1 VIDPGKT
8 RSLQRV
14 TSEDG
19 YFLICAL
26 DHLSDFVELLEPD
39 PERSDYERAATVKM
53 EIVRALAPQVSA
65 FLLDPAYGLGTAIH
79 TRAIPGTCGL
89 MSSIENE
96 GYEGVAHAR
105 ETRFRA
111 DWGARKIKLI
121 GADVCKLLWF
131 YRPDGDAAAHQRDV
145 VKRLVDECAALS
157 LPLVVEPIWY
167 PLEGEDPTT
176 GAWKARRAEG
186 IVESGIEAA
195 SMGIDMLKTEFPGYL
210 DDDAGVRA
218 AGEACRLLDAGID
231 VPWVLLSAGVGFD
244 EFTLQL
250 EIACRAGASG
260 YLAGRSVWRDL
271 AQTHEPVARE
281 AALADALAR
290 LGRLNAVTRAH
301 GRAYRAV
308 PTPADALRDYPEEW
322 YRSWQAEAVAAPA

>member
-1 VIDPGKT
+1 MIDPGKT

-39 PERSDYERAATVKM
+39 DTRSDYERAAAAKV
-53 EIVRALAPQVSA
+53 EIVRALAAHVSA
-65 FLLDPAYGLGTAIH
+65 FLLDPGYGLGTAIH
-79 TRAIPGTCGL
+79 AGAVPGTRGL
-89 MSSIENE
+89 ISSIENE
-96 GYEGVAHAR
+96 GYEGAGYAR

-111 DWGARKIKLI
+111 DWGVHKIKLI

-131 YRPDGDAAAHQRDV
+131 YRPDSESAVHQRDV
-145 VKRLVDECAALS
+145 VKQLVEDCAALS

-167 PLEGEDPTT
+167 PLEHEDAASA
-176 GAWKARRAEG
+176 AWKERRAEG
-186 IVESGIEAA
+186 IVASGIEAA
-195 SMGIDMLKTEFPGYL
+195 GLGIDMLKTEFPGYL
-210 DDDAGVRA
+210 DDDRA
-218 AGEACRLLDAGID
+218 RELAAEACRALDAGID

-250 EIACRAGASG
+250 ELACRAGASG

-271 AQTHEPVARE
+271 AQTHDPVARE
-281 AALADALAR
+281 AALDDALVR
-290 LGRLNAVTRAH
+290 LGQLNAVTRAH
-301 GRAYRAV
+301 GRPYRV
-308 PTPADALRDYPEEW
+308 RPTVEDALREYPEEW
-322 YRSWQAEAVAAPA
+322 YRSWHPALSPAEA

>member
-39 PERSDYERAATVKM
+39 ARRSDYERAATIKA
-53 EIVRALAPQVSA
+53 EIVRALAPRVSA
-65 FLLDPAYGLGTAIH
+65 FLLDPGYGLATAIH
-79 TRAIPGTCGL
+79 TGALPGTCGL

-96 GYEGVAHAR
+96 GYEGFEHAR

-111 DWGARKIKLI
+111 DWGVGKIKLI

-131 YRPDGDAAAHQRDV
+131 YRPDSDAVAHQRDV
-145 VKRLVDECAALS
+145 VKRLVDECAAVS

-167 PLEGEDPTT
+167 PLDGEDPASA
-176 GAWKARRAEG
+176 AWRERRAEG
-186 IVESGIEAA
+186 IVASGIEAA
-195 SMGIDMLKTEFPGYL
+195 ALGIDMLKTEFPGYL
-210 DDDAGVRA
+210 DDERGRDAARA
-218 AGEACRLLDAGID
+218 ACRALDAGID

-244 EFTLQL
+244 DFMLQL
-250 EIACRAGASG
+250 EIACRSGASG

-271 AQTHEPVARE
+271 AETHEPVARE
-281 AALADALAR
+281 AALKDALAR
-290 LGRLNAVTRAH
+290 LGRLNGVTRAH
-301 GRAYRAV
+301 GRPYRTT
-308 PTPADALRDYPEEW
+308 PTAEDALREYPAEW
-322 YRSWQAEAVAAPA
+322 YRSWQAEPVPA

>member
-39 PERSDYERAATVKM
+39 PGRSDYERAAAVKI

-65 FLLDPAYGLGTAIH
+65 FLLDPAYGLGAAIH
-79 TRAIPGTCGL
+79 TRAVPGTCGL
-89 MSSIENE
+89 MASIENE
-96 GYEGVAHAR
+96 GYEGAEHAR

-131 YRPDGDAAAHQRDV
+131 YRPDSDVAGHQRDV
-145 VKRLVDECAALS
+145 VKRLVEECEALS

-167 PLEGEDPTT
+167 ALEGEDPASA
-176 GAWKARRAEG
+176 AWKARRAEG

-195 SMGIDMLKTEFPGYL
+195 SLGIDMLKTEFPGYL
-210 DDDAGVRA
+210 GDDAGVRA
-218 AGEACRLLDAGID
+218 AGEACRMLDAGID

-271 AQTHEPVARE
+271 AQTHEPVARD

-301 GRAYRAV
+301 GRSYRLA
-308 PTPADALRDYPEEW
+308 PSTEDALRAYPEDW
-322 YRSWQAEAVAAPA
+322 YQAWQREPVPAL

>member
-1 VIDPGKT
+1 VTDPGKT

-14 TSEDG
+14 TSDDG

-39 PERSDYERAATVKM
+39 AAQSDYERAATVKA
-53 EIVRALAPQVSA
+53 EIVRALAPRVSA

-79 TRAIPGTCGL
+79 TSAVPGTCGL

-96 GYEGVAHAR
+96 GYEGIDHAR

-131 YRPDGDAAAHQRDV
+131 YRPDSDAAAHQRDV

-176 GAWKARRAEG
+176 AAWKERRAEG
-186 IVESGIEAA
+186 IVASGIEAA
-195 SMGIDMLKTEFPGYL
+195 ALGIDMLKTEFPGYL
-210 DDDAGVRA
+210 GGERGVERA
-218 AGEACRLLDAGID
+218 AAACRALDAGID

-250 EIACRAGASG
+250 ETACRAGASG

-271 AQTHEPVARE
+271 ASTHEPVARE
-281 AALADALAR
+281 AALGDALER

-301 GRAYRAV
+301 GRPYRTT
-308 PTPADALRDYPEEW
+308 PTIDDALREYPEQW
-322 YRSWQAEAVAAPA
+322 YRSWQSEPVPAHV

>member
-1 VIDPGKT
+1 VTDPGKT

-39 PERSDYERAATVKM
+39 AGRSDYERAAEAKM
-53 EIVRALAPQVSA
+53 EIVRALAPRVSA
-65 FLLDPAYGLGTAIH
+65 FLLDPAYGLATAIH
-79 TRAIPGTCGL
+79 AGALPGTCGL

-96 GYEGVAHAR
+96 GYEGIEHAR

-111 DWGARKIKLI
+111 DWGVRKIKLI

-131 YRPDGDAAAHQRDV
+131 YRPDSDSAAHQRDV
-145 VKRLVDECAALS
+145 VKRLVEECAAVS

-167 PLEGEDPTT
+167 PLEGEDPTSAT
-176 GAWKARRAEG
+176 WKARRAEG
-186 IVESGIEAA
+186 IVASGIEAA
-195 SMGIDMLKTEFPGYL
+195 ALGIDLLKTEFPGYL
-210 DDDAGVRA
+210 DDESGRQQA
-218 AGEACRLLDAGID
+218 ADACRALDAGLD

-271 AQTHEPVARE
+271 AETHEPVARE
-281 AALADALAR
+281 AAMEDALAR
-290 LGRLNAVTRAH
+290 LGRLNAITRAH
-301 GRAYRAV
+301 GRPYRTT
-308 PTPADALRDYPEEW
+308 PTVDEALREYPEDW
-322 YRSWQAEAVAAPA
+322 FHAWQSEPVPAHV

>member
-1 VIDPGKT
+1 VTDPGKT

-14 TSEDG
+14 SSEDG
-19 YFLICAL
+19 YFLICAI

-39 PERSDYERAATVKM
+39 GGRSDYERAAAAKI
-53 EIVRALAPQVSA
+53 EIVRALAPNVSA

-79 TRAIPGTCGL
+79 AGAVPGTCGL
-89 MSSIENE
+89 ISSIENE
-96 GYEGVAHAR
+96 GYEGAGYAR

-131 YRPDGDAAAHQRDV
+131 YRPDGDSAAHQRDV
-145 VKRLVDECAALS
+145 VKRLVEECAALS

-167 PLEGEDPTT
+167 PLENEDASSA
-176 GAWKARRAEG
+176 AWKQRRAEG
-186 IVESGIEAA
+186 IVASGIEV
-195 SMGIDMLKTEFPGYL
+195 SQFGIDMLKTEFPGYL
-210 DDDAGVRA
+210 DDDQGRERA
-218 AGEACRLLDAGID
+218 AEACRALDAGID

-250 EIACRAGASG
+250 ELACRAGASG

-271 AQTHEPVARE
+271 AETHDPVARE
-281 AALADALAR
+281 AAVADASARLAR
-290 LGRLNAVTRAH
+290 LNALTRAH
-301 GRAYRAV
+301 GTPYRA
-308 PTPADALRDYPEEW
+308 PATVEEALGEYPEEW
-322 YRSWQAEAVAAPA
+322 YRSWQPAPVPVHV